1 MNLQLHYWMIQN
13 IHVCFLLVTCERMY
27 QDQHFHPLATL
38 AQLCEDLKLAGQPHK
53 DSFTQAMIE
62 CPNGEAMIE
71 CPNVGTVGLKQ
82 QVETI

>member
-1 MNLQLHYWMIQN
+1 MY
-13 IHVCFLLVTCERMY
+13 VFLLVTCERMY

-38 AQLCEDLKLAGQPHK
+38 AQLCEDFKLAGQPHK

-62 CPNGEAMIE
+62 CPNVEAMIECPNVEAMIE

>member
-1 MNLQLHYWMIQN
+1 MY
-13 IHVCFLLVTCERMY
+13 VFLLVTCERMY

-38 AQLCEDLKLAGQPHK
+38 AQLCEDLKLAGQPHE
-53 DSFTQAMIE
+53 DSFTQ
-62 CPNGEAMIE
+62 AMIE